1 MIAETA
7 RLGKRYRRAWALR
20 DVTVTVPEG
29 TVTGLVGPNGAGKT
43 TLLRLLA
50 GLLPPDAGTM
60 TVLGQYQPGTPRAR
74 QGVCHIDQ
82 QSSLYRGLRV
92 RDALRVAA
100 DLNPGSWDQR
110 AAERRLSDWGIALR
124 SRIGRLSGGQQAQVA
139 LTLAL
144 ARHPRLL
151 LLDESLASLDPVARQ
166 DVLGELMTTVAEDGM
181 SLMFSTHV
189 IADLERVAGY
199 LIIIN
204 GGQVQLAGPVDDLLA
219 SHRNLTG
226 STDQAEALAASVPV
240 VTISRAGRQAHAVA
254 RTADAPGGWSAR
266 PVTLEELVL
275 AYLRQSPARMAAE
288 PELVR

>member
-1 MIAETA
+1 VILETT

-20 DVTVTVPEG
+20 DVTISVPEG

-60 TVLGQYQPGTPRAR
+60 TVLGQYQPGTVQAR
-74 QGVCHIDQ
+74 QRVCHIDQ
-82 QSSLYRGLRV
+82 QPSLYRSLRV
-92 RDALRVAA
+92 RDALRLAA
-100 DLNPGSWDQR
+100 DLNPASWDQE
-110 AAERRLSDWGIALR
+110 AAEHRLSDRGIALR
-124 SRIGRLSGGQQAQVA
+124 DRIGKLSGGQQAQVA

-166 DVLGELMTTVAEDGM
+166 DALGELMTTVAEDRM

-204 GGQVQLAGPVDDLLA
+204 GGQVQLAGSVDDLLA

-226 STDQAEALAASVPV
+226 PTDQAEALAASMTV

-254 RTADAPGGWSAR
+254 RTTDAPAGWSAR

-275 AYLRQSPARMAAE
+275 AYLRQPPARMTAE